1 MSMLL
6 MQKLRNDISFTKCKR
21 IQLEAAL
28 VKKIWTDISSKSV
41 QLQHQN
47 KKFTT
52 DNISLIFLHGAK

>member
-1 MSMLL
+1 MPMLL
-6 MQKLRNDISFTKCKR
+6 MQKLQNDISFTKCKR
-21 IQLEAAL
+21 MQLEAAL

-52 DNISLIFLHGAK
+52 IFH